1 MVRMCSTYVLYICRA
16 HRAAPPG
23 VKGLSVR
30 HARKA
35 HPRRRGVLGIQAPP
49 PSAPAIIQSYT
60 YMAHMRSTYVLC
72 ICCAHRAALLGIIKC
87 LSVRLARKVNPRPRG
102 VLGIRARRWLLAPAE
117 VPIIACNAGINK
129 PTSPRQTAAAL
140 LWTWIGVL
148 LR

>member
-1 MVRMCSTYVLYICRA
+1 MVHMRSTYVLYICRA
-16 HRAAPPG
+16 HRAAPPDAN
-23 VKGLSVR
+23 GLSVR

-35 HPRRRGVLGIQAPP
+35 HPRRRGGLGIQAPP

-72 ICCAHRAALLGIIKC
+72 MCCAHRAALLGIIKC
-87 LSVRLARKVNPRPRG
+87 LSVCLARKANPRPRG
-102 VLGIRARRWLLAPAE
+102 VLVIRARRWLLAPAE
-117 VPIIACNAGINK
+117 APIIACNAGINK